1 VGISGLDRLPKTV
14 FTVHN
19 IAYQGFFGRDQLPT
33 TGLPWDLFTPEG
45 IEFYGDLNLLKAGF
59 RYADHITT
67 VSERYAAEIMT
78 PEYGCGMESIVL
90 ASRDRLS
97 GILSGVDYEIWCPEK
112 DEHLRAVYSLHDLSG
127 KEICKAALQD
137 EMGLPKE
144 AEIPLLV
151 TVSPHDIQKG
161 VALISDELEVLLL
174 GNEIQLALLG
184 EKDPESDRL
193 AQDLQSRFPHQVA
206 VRKGCEERMA
216 HWIAAGADLCLIPA
230 RCTPCG
236 LTQLT
241 SLKYGTPP
249 VLRQAGAMSDAIR
262 DYNEAQKDGYGFVFH
277 NQDSKD
283 LLHAVRRALSV
294 YRDKTAWTALQRRG
308 MACDFSWKTSAGK
321 YENLYQHLLEEA
333 TP

>member
-1 VGISGLDRLPKTV
+1 
-14 FTVHN
+14 
-19 IAYQGFFGRDQLPT
+19 
-33 TGLPWDLFTPEG
+33 
-45 IEFYGDLNLLKAGF
+45 
-59 RYADHITT
+59 
-67 VSERYAAEIMT
+67 
-78 PEYGCGMESIVL
+78 
-90 ASRDRLS
+90 
-97 GILSGVDYEIWCPEK
+97 
-112 DEHLRAVYSLHDLSG
+112 
-127 KEICKAALQD
+127 
-137 EMGLPKE
+137 
-144 AEIPLLV
+144 
-151 TVSPHDIQKG
+151 VSPHDMQKG
-161 VALISDELEVLLL
+161 VVLVSDALEVLLL
-174 GNEIQLALLG
+174 ANEIQLAVVG

-193 AQDLQSRFPHQVA
+193 VQNLQTRFPNQVG

-230 RCTPCG
+230 RCAPCG

-249 VLRQAGAMSDAIR
+249 VLRQVGAMGDAIR

-321 YENLYQHLLEEA
+321 YENLYHHLLEDA
-333 TP
+333 IL